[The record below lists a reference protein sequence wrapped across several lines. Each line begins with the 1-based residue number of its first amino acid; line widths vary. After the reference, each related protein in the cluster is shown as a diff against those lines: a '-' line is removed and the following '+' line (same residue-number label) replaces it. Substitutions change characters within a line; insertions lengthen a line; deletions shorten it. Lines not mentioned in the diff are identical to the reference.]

1 MCHVAWGLN
10 SDFNLIC
17 YSCITSFSKNA
28 ILCQLGILGID
39 LTDTDVTPPNKTAF
53 PTAAKASPKPRHFK
67 LILSFLV
74 CFLLP
79 VVSSAYYLF
88 SVANDQYAS
97 TVAFSVRKQE
107 AGAAIELFGG
117 ITELAGS
124 STSDTDVLFEYLS
137 SQQLVRAVNSQLSL
151 VDIYHKPEDP
161 FYSLKD
167 DPKIEDLVAY
177 WKRMITVY
185 YDTGSGLIEIRV
197 LAPHPDHAQR
207 VAQAIFEESSKMIN
221 ELSAIARSDAT
232 RYAKEELSVAIE
244 RRKRAVNAMADFRS
258 RTGIV
263 DPTVD
268 LQGPTSVLNVLNTE
282 LARVLL
288 ETELLRA
295 DFANDQRLPKLEEKA
310 QIIRKQIEKERA
322 NLLHSD
328 SEASNYS
335 RMLGEFGSLTVDL
348 QFAEQAYVAALAAKD
363 AAEAEANR
371 QSRYLAAHIKPTL
384 AETAE
389 YPRRHILVT
398 LVTVFSLL
406 GWLILVMIYYS
417 IRDRR

>member
-1 MCHVAWGLN
+1 M
-10 SDFNLIC
+10 S
-17 YSCITSFSKNA
+17 TS
-28 ILCQLGILGID
+28 
-39 LTDTDVTPPNKTAF
+39 
-53 PTAAKASPKPRHFK
+53 
-67 LILSFLV
+67 
-74 CFLLP
+74 
-79 VVSSAYYLF
+79 YYLF
-88 SVANDQYAS
+88 FVANDQYAS

-107 AGAAIELFGG
+107 TGAAIELFGG
-117 ITELAGS
+117 ITDLAGS

-137 SQQLVRAVNSQLSL
+137 SQQLVRAVNRQVSL
-151 VDIYHKPEDP
+151 VDVYHQPEDP
-161 FYSLKD
+161 YYSLKS
-167 DPKIEDLVAY
+167 DPKIEDLVAF
-177 WKRMITVY
+177 WGRVVTVF

-197 LAPHPDHAQR
+197 LAPKPTHAQR
-207 VAQAIFEESSKMIN
+207 IAQVIFEESSKMIN

-232 RYAKEELSVAIE
+232 RYAKEELNIAIE
-244 RRKRAVNAMADFRS
+244 RRKRAVNAMAEFRS

-295 DFANDQRLPKLEEKA
+295 DFASDQRLPKLEEKA

-328 SEASNYS
+328 GEASNYS

-389 YPRRHILVT
+389 YPRRDVLMILVA
-398 LVTVFSLL
+398 VFSLL